1 MPTED
6 VYGGGAEKQANVQL
20 CLCLVVCQFLR
31 VCALGFSNPEIMPVS
46 YKPWTDCSPRDMLP
60 HQLLAGSWQL
70 NEVLVRGHLLL

>member
-1 MPTED
+1 MPQKMSR
-6 VYGGGAEKQANVQL
+6 VGGAENQANVQL
-20 CLCLVVCQFLR
+20 CLCLVECQFLR
-31 VCALGFSNPEIMPVS
+31 VCALGFSNPEITPVS